1 MVRAAVIAAG
11 LALGLGACASVG
23 VGEAPR
29 EFVAAPPVVQGA
41 TAGRVLEEHKLG
53 PFDRIKI
60 DVYRRPELSIQNATV
75 DAKGEIVMP
84 LIGPVKAGG
93 KTRDEFAAYL
103 TAELAKDFVNP
114 NVQVTVLE
122 AMSERVVLNGAVKTP
137 GMLAVN
143 GSTTLMQAITL
154 GGGADINADLRNV
167 LVIRTIDNKR
177 MGARY
182 DFIAIRQGRAPD
194 PEILPGDLI
203 VVEHSKVKSAWAQI
217 LTSLPIVGIFTAF

>member
-1 MVRAAVIAAG
+1 MVRAAVTAAG
-11 LALGLGACASVG
+11 LALSLGACTTVG

-29 EFVAAPPVVQGA
+29 EFVAAPPEAQGA
-41 TAGRVLEEHKLG
+41 AATRVAEEHRLA

-60 DVYRRPELSIQNATV
+60 DVYRRPELSVQNATV

-93 KTRDEFAAYL
+93 KTRDEFTTYL

-114 NVQVTVLE
+114 NVTVTVLE
-122 AMSERVVLNGAVKTP
+122 QMSERVVLNGAVKTP

-143 GSTTLMQAITL
+143 GSTTLLQAITL
-154 GGGADINADLRNV
+154 GGGTDANADLRNV
-167 LVIRTIDNKR
+167 LVIRNIDNKR

-182 DFIAIRQGRAPD
+182 DFGAIRQGRAPD
-194 PEILPGDLI
+194 PEILPGDVI
-203 VVEHSKVKSAWAQI
+203 VVENSKIKSMWSQV
-217 LTSLPIVGIFTAF
+217 LTSLPIIGLFTAF